1 MTAGPKLRMYNGLA
15 LALLG
20 RKAEALRELARAK
33 LRPLA
38 QDPGGGPYDRYI
50 LAKTYA
56 MVGEPDRAL
65 DMFEDWVRSHRGTG
79 RHQPSQRSEC

>member
-1 MTAGPKLRMYNGLA
+1 MAAARCTPSAGRSVHSPKAKPSPSVYNGLA

-20 RKAEALRELARAK
+20 RKAEALREVARAK

-50 LAKTYA
+50 VAKTYA

-65 DMFEDWVRSHRGTG
+65 DMLED
-79 RHQPSQRSEC
+79 